1 MKKLTQLGLLLLGIN
16 SVSLLAAEPNFSYV
30 EIGSTEQE
38 YDTLAGKF
46 SGYEIAASYQLEDD
60 FFIVGKAIAT
70 EANGLDMQTKTI
82 GIGYHYPLLNNTKL
96 ILQLDA
102 VGVVFNRPGA
112 GEFDE
117 QGKQFSIGIKS
128 QLTQWLELEVSAR
141 RIDAG
146 QVDAAYGDYEIDYTL
161 VGLNFS
167 VTKNFGI
174 YADFETEDDSER
186 VSFGLRYDY

>member
-1 MKKLTQLGLLLLGIN
+1 MKKLTQLSLLVLTLQ
-16 SVSLLAAEPNFSYV
+16 SASLLAAEPNFSYLQ
-30 EIGSTEQE
+30 IGSTEQE
-38 YDTLAGKF
+38 YDTINGDF

-60 FFIVGKAIAT
+60 FFIVGKAVAT
-70 EANGLDMQTKTI
+70 KANGLDMQTKTI
-82 GIGYHYPLLNNTKL
+82 GIGYHYPLLSNTKL

-102 VGVVFNRPGA
+102 VGVVFNRPNA

-146 QVDAAYGDYEIDYTL
+146 QVDVVYGDYEIDYTL

-167 VTKNFGI
+167 VSKNFAL
-174 YADFETEDDSER
+174 YVDFETEDNSER
-186 VSFGLRYDY
+186 MSFGLRYDY